1 MCVSVPARVIS
12 KDKPSPAS
20 IPGRVRTTD
29 GERDVDLIMV
39 PDVSIGDYVV
49 VHSGYAIDVIPRD
62 RAAETI
68 RLLGVEKST

>member
-12 KDKPSPAS
+12 KDKPSQAS
-20 IPGRVRTTD
+20 IPGRVRMTD

-62 RAAETI
+62 RAVETI
-68 RLLGVEKST
+68 RLLGVEEPT

>member
-1 MCVSVPARVIS
+1 MCISVPARVIS
-12 KDKPSPAS
+12 KDRPSRVS
-20 IPGRVRTTD
+20 IPGRVRMTD

-62 RAAETI
+62 RAVETI
-68 RLLGVEKST
+68 HLLGVEESM

>member
-1 MCVSVPARVIS
+1 MYLGPGTSDLEGQAV
-12 KDKPSPAS
+12 AS
-20 IPGRVRTTD
+20 IDPGPRSVTD

-62 RAAETI
+62 RAVETI
-68 RLLGVEKST
+68 RLLGVEEST

>member
-1 MCVSVPARVIS
+1 M
-12 KDKPSPAS
+12 
-20 IPGRVRTTD
+20 TD

-62 RAAETI
+62 RAVETI
-68 RLLGVEKST
+68 RLLGVEEPT

>member
-1 MCVSVPARVIS
+1 MCISVPARVIS
-12 KDKPSPAS
+12 KDKPSRAS
-20 IPGRVRTTD
+20 IPGRVRMTD

-62 RAAETI
+62 RAVETI
-68 RLLGVEKST
+68 LLLGVEEST

>member
-1 MCVSVPARVIS
+1 MCISVPARVIW

-20 IPGRVRTTD
+20 ISGRVRMTD
-29 GERDVDLIMV
+29 GERDVDLVMV

-62 RAAETI
+62 RATETV
-68 RLLGVEKST
+68 RLLGVEEST